1 MSSIVFKNARM
12 VLPGEVVQG
21 SLHTQGTR
29 IGAVDAG
36 ATSALQGI
44 DLEGDFLLPGL
55 VEVHTDNF
63 ERHLMP
69 RPKVQWPELPALLA
83 HDAEIAAAGITTVLV
98 THDESEARVMAQR
111 GFRLSAGQLQRDW

>member
-1 MSSIVFKNARM
+1 MSAMVFKNARM

-21 SLHTQGTR
+21 SLQVADGR
-29 IGAVDAG
+29 IAALDSG

-44 DLEGDFLLPGL
+44 DLGGDYLLPGL

-69 RPKVQWPELPALLA
+69 RPKVQWAEMPALLA
-83 HDAEIAAAGITTVLV
+83 HDAEIAAAGITTVLDALGV
-98 THDESEARVMAQR
+98 
-111 GFRLSAGQLQRDW
+111 G